1 MNEDLSINVK
11 EVTLLHLLVVGDTQL
26 DHVSK
31 GLKSTV
37 ENGNLKT
44 TQDTFQQ
51 LLPMSIIHHKLVFI
65 AFIKLLILYLG
76 LIIH

>member
-1 MNEDLSINVK
+1 MNEDLLIKVK
-11 EVTLLHLLVVGDTQL
+11 EVTPLHLLVIEDTQL

-37 ENGNLKT
+37 ANGNLKT

-51 LLPMSIIHHKLVFI
+51 LLPMSIIHHKHVFI
-65 AFIKLLILYLG
+65 VFIKLLILY
-76 LIIH
+76 I

>member
-1 MNEDLSINVK
+1 MNEDLLIKAK
-11 EVTLLHLLVVGDTQL
+11 EVTPLHLLVIEDTQL

-37 ENGNLKT
+37 ANGNLKT

-51 LLPMSIIHHKLVFI
+51 LLPMSIIHHKHVFI
-65 AFIKLLILYLG
+65 VFIKPLILY
-76 LIIH
+76 I